1 MNKFHAALYQA
12 NLLYGI
18 ELNSDKFEEIGLIAW
33 GFIGNKQTRFY
44 KYSTIID
51 KDDLSVY
58 LPCNCAIIEAV
69 TYGYEDWN
77 YTSNTSTVVGD
88 LHSRFVEDYIEVNKR
103 NKSPRYISGKYAR
116 FQRADDKLLFDKDYG
131 KVNILYK
138 GIILDEDDLPYL
150 NDKEVNA
157 IAAYCAFT
165 VKRKEYFKTQN
176 QQVFQQSQILEL
188 EWRRLCDAARV
199 PEYIN
204 QNDMNEILEARAS
217 WDRKVYNK
225 SFKPY
230 K

>member
-44 KYSTIID
+44 KYSTTID

-58 LPCNCAIIEAV
+58 LPCNCTIIEAV

-116 FQRADDKLLFDKDYG
+116 FQRVDDKLLFDKDYG

-188 EWRRLCDAARV
+188 EWKRLCDAARV